1 MENMDTYVTKG
12 QTDVQDKLQRAT
24 DDVQRMGED
33 FQETK
38 EELTGMLGGLDS
50 DIVAMIEDARDQGKS
65 QAEADIEGVKSSAVA
80 DAKASADIIKTDVTQ
95 KINDNA
101 TAKSKMES
109 ISSKYGKSAMDR
121 AAIALDQNTAQGNAL
136 MQMLDDAMRDA
147 MRDADQAIEGVKGNL

>member
-1 MENMDTYVTKG
+1 MANMDTYVTKG

-38 EELTGMLGGLDS
+38 EGLSGMPGGLDS
-50 DIVAMIEDARDQGKS
+50 DIAAMIEAARDQGKAE
-65 QAEADIEGVKSSAVA
+65 AEADIEGIKSSAVA
-80 DAKASADIIKTDVTQ
+80 DAKASADTIKTDVTQ

-101 TAKSKMES
+101 TAKSKMEG

-121 AAIALDQNTAQGNAL
+121 AATALDQNTTQGNDL
-136 MQMLDDAMRDA
+136 MQMLDDA

>member
-1 MENMDTYVTKG
+1 MANMDTYVTKG

-38 EELTGMLGGLDS
+38 EGLSGMPGGLDS
-50 DIVAMIEDARDQGKS
+50 DIAAMIEAARDQGKAE
-65 QAEADIEGVKSSAVA
+65 AEADIEGVKSSAVA
-80 DAKASADIIKTDVTQ
+80 DAKASADTIKSDVTQ

-101 TAKSKMES
+101 TAKSKMEG

-121 AAIALDQNTAQGNAL
+121 AATALDQNTDKGNDL
-136 MQMLDDAMRDA
+136 MQMLDNA
-147 MRDADQAIEGVKGNL
+147 MRDADQAIEGVKGSL

>member
-1 MENMDTYVTKG
+1 MANIDTYVTKG
-12 QTDVQDKLQRAT
+12 QTDVQEELQRAT

-38 EELTGMLGGLDS
+38 EGLSGMPGGLDS
-50 DIVAMIEDARDQGKS
+50 DIATMIEAARDQGKAE
-65 QAEADIEGVKSSAVA
+65 AEADIEGVKSSVVA
-80 DAKASADIIKTDVTQ
+80 DAKASADAIKTDVTQ

-101 TAKSKMES
+101 MAKSKMEG

-121 AAIALDQNTAQGNAL
+121 AATALDQNTDKGNDL
-136 MQMLDDAMRDA
+136 MQMLDDA

>member
-1 MENMDTYVTKG
+1 MANMDTYVTKG

-38 EELTGMLGGLDS
+38 EGLSGMPGGLDS
-50 DIVAMIEDARDQGKS
+50 DIAAMIEAARDQGKAE
-65 QAEADIEGVKSSAVA
+65 AEADIEGVKSSAVA
-80 DAKASADIIKTDVTQ
+80 DAKASADTIKTDVTQ

-101 TAKSKMES
+101 TAKSKMEG

-121 AAIALDQNTAQGNAL
+121 AASALDQNTDKGNDL
-136 MQMLDDAMRDA
+136 MQVLDDAMRE
-147 MRDADQAIEGVKGNL
+147 ADQAIEGVKGNL

>member
-1 MENMDTYVTKG
+1 MANMDAYVTKG

-38 EELTGMLGGLDS
+38 EGLSGMPGGLDS
-50 DIVAMIEDARDQGKS
+50 DIAAMIESARDQGKAE
-65 QAEADIEGVKSSAVA
+65 AEADIEGVKSSAVA
-80 DAKASADIIKTDVTQ
+80 DAKASADTIKTDVTQ

-101 TAKSKMES
+101 TAKSKMEG

-121 AAIALDQNTAQGNAL
+121 AATALDQNTAQGNDL
-136 MQMLDDAMRDA
+136 MQMLDDA

>member
-1 MENMDTYVTKG
+1 MANMDTYVTKG

-38 EELTGMLGGLDS
+38 EGLSGMPGGLDS
-50 DIVAMIEDARDQGKS
+50 DIAATIEAARDQGKAE
-65 QAEADIEGVKSSAVA
+65 AEADIEGVKSSAVA
-80 DAKASADIIKTDVTQ
+80 DAKASADAIKTNVNQ

-101 TAKSKMES
+101 TAKSKMER

-121 AAIALDQNTAQGNAL
+121 AATALDQNTTQGNDL
-136 MQMLDDAMRDA
+136 MQMLDDA